1 MTRGTLERAPT
12 LPSLWA
18 PSSSVPTLSQ
28 DMKRLWQFLRGPD
41 PRMVEQGLIADELW
55 VPRRW
60 PLPGRKRLWEYN
72 TQEELDARAER
83 FHAKRQADYLRLGFE
98 KVLGEYP
105 DVRIPLNYGED
116 HAEIRLELPLTFL
129 GMDDARA
136 VISELVRK
144 RLGGKWRTTW
154 AQDTFP
160 PFATFV
166 RLPPPGHPPDFVEWA
181 LSEDPWQ
188 IYVGQSFEG
197 PEYVNIRTQTPHFGV
212 TAGTGGGKTTLLALP
227 VTHARM
233 AMGALVDIIDL
244 KEDSFDAYFDGMPGI
259 RIHRSAESAVMAV
272 AEFFTSIKGLRTA
285 KLKGYDISHVPP
297 RFLVLD
303 ELGSFILAAETW
315 WKYGIQGKGAP
326 PFLAMFNM
334 CLMQGRTKNH
344 RIVVGTHQ
352 FSLANFKSTDARDL
366 IGTKIA
372 VGPCSAPKW
381 ATTFGLD
388 TPRIKYND
396 LIPGRGVI
404 GITGSGGSVKEIQL
418 AYLTPET
425 AQTHLAKL
433 DAPAWFDN
441 GEMAPWIDADAIEL
455 ATREGFAGPFLPGGD
470 FITPGLSLVPG
481 KAPLQLLPAIVRD
494 TTAPTVALPSVREP
508 VTLREAADRGIISTS
523 YDTAKKARQRSIER
537 DDGSFPAHCGKRRG
551 AFLFEPM
558 ALEYWDQT
566 RDSHD

>member
-1 MTRGTLERAPT
+1 MTRGALVRANN

-18 PSSSVPTLSQ
+18 PSSSVPTLTE
-28 DMKRLWQFLRGPD
+28 DVKRLIRYLIGPD
-41 PRMVEQGLIADELW
+41 PRMTERGYIANKDY
-55 VPRRW
+55 VRRPW
-60 PLPGRKRLWEYN
+60 PLPGRKGVWVYDTED
-72 TQEELDARAER
+72 ELRERYERYHAR
-83 FHAKRQADYLRLGFE
+83 RQTDYLRLGWE
-98 KVLGEYP
+98 HLLGEWP
-105 DVRIPLNYGED
+105 NARIPLDYTRD
-116 HAEIRLELPLTFL
+116 HVEIRLELPLSFL
-129 GMDDARA
+129 GADDARGA
-136 VISELVRK
+136 VSELVRK

-154 AQDTFP
+154 VQDEFP
-160 PFATFV
+160 PYAIFV
-166 RLPPPGHPPDFVEWA
+166 RLPPPGHPPDFVDWA
-181 LSEDPWQ
+181 LSEDPWK
-188 IYVGQSFEG
+188 IYVGQSFDG

-227 VTHARM
+227 VAHARL

-244 KEDSFDAYFDGMPGI
+244 KEDSFDAYFDGVPGI

-285 KLKGYDISHVPP
+285 KLKGYDISQVPP

-334 CLMQGRTKNH
+334 SLMQGRTKDH

-425 AQTHLAKL
+425 AQTLLSKL

-441 GEMAPWIDADAIEL
+441 GEMAPWIDADAIDL
-455 ATREGFAGPFLPGGD
+455 ATREGYAGPFLPGGD

-481 KAPLQLLPAIVRD
+481 KTALQLLPTLVRD
-494 TTAPTVALPSVREP
+494 ATTATVALPPVREP
-508 VTLREAADRGIISTS
+508 VTLREASDRGIISVS
-523 YDTAKKARQRSIER
+523 YDTAKKARQRALER
-537 DDGSFPAHCGKRRG
+537 DDGSFPEHCGKRRG

-558 ALEYWDQT
+558 ALERWELS
-566 RDSHD
+566 RDS